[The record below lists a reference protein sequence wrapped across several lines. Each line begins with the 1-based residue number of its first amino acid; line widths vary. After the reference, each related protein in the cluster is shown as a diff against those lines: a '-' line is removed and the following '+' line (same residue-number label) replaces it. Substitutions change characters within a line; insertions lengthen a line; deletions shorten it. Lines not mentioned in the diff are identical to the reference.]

1 MYYFDYFEGVFYVE
15 YKLCGEP
22 ETVDCLYC
30 FQYKEIKNWCESQ
43 NIDFPFEIN
52 SSYIDLFLEEDN
64 TKSPEFNIQ
73 KFIDSFRELVRNS
86 KIKIYC

>member
-1 MYYFDYFEGVFYVE
+1 MFYFDYFEGTFSVVC
-15 YKLCGEP
+15 KLCGEP
-22 ETVDCLYC
+22 VTVDCLYC
-30 FQYKEIKNWCESQ
+30 FQYKEIRNWCKSQ

-52 SSYIDLFLEEDN
+52 VSYVDLFLEEHN
-64 TKSPEFNIQ
+64 TKSPYFNIQ